1 MVPEWTSAAC
11 TILAAMMRAH
21 AIDGDEHYTP
31 NYDIETAVGKWRL
44 DTRTYPVDVY
54 HINLAT
60 SPKESTYHK
69 QPRLFLSLADT
80 FEYIRRHDSSLTQK
94 VREKAS
100 DPNEFEEQHLPTMK
114 REDTEAMTESHDDAM
129 TTDNAGERSL
139 RRLI

>member
-1 MVPEWTSAAC
+1 
-11 TILAAMMRAH
+11 MRAH

-100 DPNEFEEQHLPTMK
+100 DPNGFE
-114 REDTEAMTESHDDAM
+114 
-129 TTDNAGERSL
+129 
-139 RRLI
+139 